1 MQEPTPAVED
11 TQTYGY
17 GESIDDSV
25 DPNFVEE
32 VCQKLAEL
40 DTLIQQDVP
49 SPAIDEPGYKVVD
62 KVVDGTPIEIESD
75 DDEDDWSIEDIVD
88 FTKQF
93 STLQEMKDNRPTNIT
108 PLLWKAILDIYDL
121 CCEYGPNPQHILG
134 HLEARANGT
143 IYEPNG
149 DAVVKNPNHELARAD
164 ALTVM
169 RDCGFDDD
177 RSLKALELSG
187 NDVAKAI
194 ELATTWNLSDRAAE
208 GEFGDPTLA
217 VPFVNADLDGVETK
231 PVKGMATTPDAMDK
245 LNSCSESQVDPE
257 THGGLIQ
264 HTKTVMNADNMTTL
278 PYELPEVSPGGVPEN
293 VEEKGDVA
301 KTVEENTDWRKCLG
315 GVEARTGHMYT

>member
-1 MQEPTPAVED
+1 MDDIQY
-11 TQTYGY
+11 YGH
-17 GESIDDSV
+17 GESTPIDDSV
-25 DPNFVEE
+25 DPTFVEE

-40 DTLIQQDVP
+40 DTQISQDVP
-49 SPAIDEPGYKVVD
+49 SPAIDEVGC

-75 DDEDDWSIEDIVD
+75 DDEDDWSLEDIID

-93 STLQEMKDNRPTNIT
+93 STLQEMKDNRPNNIT
-108 PLLWKAILDIYDL
+108 PLLWKAILDVYDL

-134 HLEARANGT
+134 HLEARSNGT
-143 IYEPNG
+143 IYEPNE

-169 RDCGFDDD
+169 RDCGFDDA
-177 RSLKALELSG
+177 RSLKALELSE

-217 VPFVNADLDGVETK
+217 VPFVNADLEGVATK
-231 PVKGMATTPDAMDK
+231 PKGMVTTPDAMDK

-257 THGGLIQ
+257 IHGGLIQ
-264 HTKTVMNADNMTTL
+264 HTKTTMNCDNMTTL
-278 PYELPEVSPGGVPEN
+278 PYELPEVSLGGVAEN
-293 VEEKGDVA
+293 VEEIGDVA
-301 KTVEENTDWRKCLG
+301 TNVEENTDWRKCLG
-315 GVEARTGHMYT
+315 GVEARKGHMYT